1 MDRSRVAIVIPA
13 LNEAETIGKIVSDAL
28 KHGIVIV
35 VDDGSSDKTFQFA
48 EFAGAYVCRHEKNL
62 GYDAAL
68 NSGFIKAANLGC
80 TVILTL
86 DADGQHNP
94 SVVQEFL
101 KEIERGSWVVVGAR
115 NKKSR
120 LSEYLFGFYTARRFG
135 VHDPLCGMKAYKL
148 NLYLERGYFDSY
160 NSVGTELLIYAANR
174 RYPIS
179 EIAIDVGERVGSSR
193 FGQTILGNFKIIR
206 SLFKSF
212 QIKI

>member
-13 LNEAETIGKIVSDAL
+13 LNEAETIRKVVSDAM
-28 KHGIVIV
+28 KHGVVIV
-35 VDDGSSDKTFQFA
+35 VDDGSCDQTFQVA
-48 EFAGAYVCRHEKNL
+48 KFAGAYVCRHEKNL
-62 GYDAAL
+62 GYDQAL
-68 NSGFIKAANLGC
+68 NSGFMKAASLGSS
-80 TVILTL
+80 VILTL

-94 SVVQEFL
+94 LVIKEFL
-101 KEIERGSWVVVGAR
+101 KEIDRGSWVVVGAR

-120 LSEYLFGFYTARRFG
+120 LSEHLFGFYTARRFG

-160 NSVGTELLIYAANR
+160 NSVGTELLIYAANKK
-174 RYPIS
+174 YPIS
-179 EIAIDVGERVGSSR
+179 EVAIDARERVGPSR
-193 FGQTILGNFKIIR
+193 FGKAILGNYKIIR